1 MHYDH
6 LPILQKSTL
15 ESIPHVFQD
24 LGSIVSGGW
33 LQTEE
38 PTGRVELES
47 ASSGWTAFHIGQASP
62 DMTAEGAIPKWLD
75 IHPASGYLP
84 PHVCRPRL
92 LPIPVVSTA
101 LI

>member
-1 MHYDH
+1 MF
-6 LPILQKSTL
+6 
-15 ESIPHVFQD
+15 FQD

-84 PHVCRPRL
+84 PHVCHPPPPSYPCCINCL
-92 LPIPVVSTA
+92 G
-101 LI
+101 LINDE